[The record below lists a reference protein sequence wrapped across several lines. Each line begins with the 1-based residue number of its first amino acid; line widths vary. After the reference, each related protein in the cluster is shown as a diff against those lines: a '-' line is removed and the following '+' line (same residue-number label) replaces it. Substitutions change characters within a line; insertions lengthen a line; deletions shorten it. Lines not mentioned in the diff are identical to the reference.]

1 MYILINACITLINAH
16 IILINA
22 HIILIN
28 AHMIG
33 WEYCLEPEMGAW
45 NPFERNHHHTRR
57 RRWVRIRT
65 RILDA
70 SIVAKK
76 KVEREREEKGRH
88 LCTAYSERK
97 RNIRG
102 REGEGGRE
110 YMYMAFVAAK
120 HNF

>member
-1 MYILINACITLINAH
+1 MPT
-16 IILINA
+16 
-22 HIILIN
+22 
-28 AHMIG
+28 IG

-76 KVEREREEKGRH
+76 KVEREREEKGGTCALPIVRERE
-88 LCTAYSERK
+88 ASEEERE
-97 RNIRG
+97 
-102 REGEGGRE
+102 REGESTCIWPL
-110 YMYMAFVAAK
+110 
-120 HNF
+120 

>member
-1 MYILINACITLINAH
+1 
-16 IILINA
+16 
-22 HIILIN
+22 
-28 AHMIG
+28 MIG

-76 KVEREREEKGRH
+76 KVEREREGGR
-88 LCTAYSERK
+88 
-97 RNIRG
+97 
-102 REGEGGRE
+102 REGTCALHIVRERGASEGKSAHVHGLCSSKTQFLKFFPQKFFPRQ
-110 YMYMAFVAAK
+110 
-120 HNF
+120 